1 MFEDLGERERERA
14 DAGDD
19 EKRRPAAQCMSP
31 TRQARETREDDQ
43 AAAEREPALQRDQA
57 ADVARVAL
65 AEVGR
70 DLVVN
75 GADLAAERVDLGLA
89 ERKGQGAFIACSSAV
104 GRITAPARRRRPRRR
119 RSLHPLT
126 GRVEAPRRSRTQPD
140 CSMTSQ
146 L

>member
-1 MFEDLGERERERA
+1 
-14 DAGDD
+14 
-19 EKRRPAAQCMSP
+19 MSP

-89 ERKGQGAFIACSSAV
+89 ERKGQGGVHRMLLGGSA
-104 GRITAPARRRRPRRR
+104 RHHSANSTSPA
-119 RSLHPLT
+119 
-126 GRVEAPRRSRTQPD
+126 AAQTQS
-140 CSMTSQ
+140 CTR
-146 L
+146 